1 MEWLWGMTK
10 PQPHLNLSERT
21 VQQHSDPL
29 ELKKEIIYGKQAKQS
44 QWSLILLFLIIP
56 ESNWF
61 QKADNETSLP
71 NH

>member
-1 MEWLWGMTK
+1 MTK

-44 QWSLILLFLIIP
+44 Q
-56 ESNWF
+56 
-61 QKADNETSLP
+61 
-71 NH
+71 